1 MAGPYEKALKK
12 RVESLGGIYYK
23 FTSPGRVGV
32 SDRIAALPKGIVFWL
47 EIKEDGD
54 TARSRQIREL
64 MRLKKL
70 DHNVYVID
78 SPRAVEA
85 VTILMRREIEDA
97 TDLF

>member
-1 MAGPYEKALKK
+1 MAGKFENLLKK

-47 EIKEDGD
+47 EIKESGD
-54 TARSRQIREL
+54 KLRSRQVREL

-70 DHNVYVID
+70 DQNVYVI
-78 SPRAVEA
+78 SSMRSIEA
-85 VTILMRREIEDA
+85 VTILMRKEIEDA
-97 TDLF
+97 THL